1 MANTEQQATPTI
13 TAAQHYAMTKS
24 VNTIVSDLN
33 SSKGWLVVA
42 AIGAFIASAMCTVKY
57 FVGGN
62 LDMGTWNGETWI
74 NAGIGL
80 VIAAIVTAFQMK
92 LYSSGRKGLAA
103 GIGIF
108 IVVFFGLFTEITQG
122 MERGDQIVRDRST
135 ESGVYKAAVAAIG
148 TASTQAPTL
157 SGAAT
162 RAVQH
167 AQGLVG
173 KYQAQLDSKNACNSC
188 VKRKFHEIRA
198 DLIAAQAKLAEAKA
212 RADLEVQAGAAASGA
227 AVTNAIAQAK
237 ALEFNEENQ
246 YAMIR
251 LIKTIFNITAIW
263 ASFIFTLIM
272 IGTFEYAF
280 WWIGC
285 YVADHKEALKMI
297 GRGETGEVLKE
308 EVVAAEEVNIP
319 PAPTETTKPK
329 AKTADI
335 KPSDVVPD
343 LANTPINATYMQ
355 TANLDR
361 VHPYFQKSENAYS
374 SFGNNSAP
382 SFGTSPKATMPTATA
397 PKMTMGNLALQP
409 EDNPVNEVQI
419 DLEELV
425 TPGKMNKPNLALVKN
440 DRPTPASQQSTEK
453 AEKNLDETLSSRLPD
468 LDDKVENKV
477 KEQGAEQGAED
488 EKGYTSAEFLAVLK
502 AIDQGMNRFSFASV
516 GKVLKAECKV
526 SGDSDVIRPK
536 VELLADGFIKEGMV
550 IANPK
555 FEYNEETGKGNGV
568 SKWLINPDYE
578 RQPNRWK

>member
-1 MANTEQQATPTI
+1 MTTDTQNTVITP
-13 TAAQHYAMTKS
+13 AQHYAMTKGL
-24 VNTIVSDLN
+24 VTIVDDLR
-33 SSKGWLVVA
+33 SAKGWLVVA
-42 AIGAFIASAMCTVKY
+42 AIGAFIASAMCAVKY

-62 LDMGTWNGETWI
+62 LDMSTWDGETWI
-74 NAGIGL
+74 NGLIGL
-80 VIAAIVTAFQMK
+80 TIAGFVTVFQMK
-92 LYSSGRKGLAA
+92 LYSSGSKNTAA
-103 GIGIF
+103 FIGIF

-122 MERGDQIVRDRST
+122 MERGDKIVRDRST
-135 ESGVYKAAVAAIG
+135 ESGVYQAAVAAIG
-148 TASTQAPTL
+148 TAATQAPTL
-157 SGAAT
+157 SGVAT

-198 DLIAAQAKLAEAKA
+198 DLIAAQSKLAEAKA
-212 RADLEVQAGAAASGA
+212 RADLEVQTGAAASGA

-237 ALEFNEENQ
+237 ALEFDESNQ

-251 LIKTIFNITAIW
+251 LIKTIFNLSADW
-263 ASFIFTLIM
+263 ASFVFTLII

-280 WWIGC
+280 WWVGC

-297 GRGETGEVLKE
+297 GRGEAGEVLKE

-319 PAPTETTKPK
+319 PTPNETTKPK
-329 AKTADI
+329 AKTAGI

-361 VHPYFQKSENAYS
+361 VHPYFQKSKNAYGN
-374 SFGNNSAP
+374 FGNHSAP
-382 SFGTSPKATMPTATA
+382 SFGTSPKATMPTTATA
-397 PKMTMGNLALQP
+397 PKVTMGNLALQP
-409 EDNPVNEVQI
+409 EENLVNEVQI

-425 TPGKMNKPNLALVKN
+425 TPGKMNKSPHLALVVN
-440 DRPTPASQQSTEK
+440 TPPTLASQQGAEK
-453 AEKNLDETLSSRLPD
+453 AEKNLDETLTARSGN
-468 LDDKVENKV
+468 LDDKVR
-477 KEQGAEQGAED
+477 EQGAEQGTED

-516 GKVLKAECKV
+516 GKVLKTECKV

-578 RQPNRWK
+578 RQPNRWN